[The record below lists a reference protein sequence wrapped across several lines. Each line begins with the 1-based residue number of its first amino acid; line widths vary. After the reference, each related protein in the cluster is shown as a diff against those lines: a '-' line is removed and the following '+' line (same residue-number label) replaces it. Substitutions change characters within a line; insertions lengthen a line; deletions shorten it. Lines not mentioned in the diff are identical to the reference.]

1 MESAIISAVH
11 TSNYQPQ
18 HTPNVTVIFS
28 NMLGHTMRIVAES
41 FNQAYS
47 TAITAEFDVYDWE
60 IEEGE
65 DFCAA

>member
-1 MESAIISAVH
+1 
-11 TSNYQPQ
+11 
-18 HTPNVTVIFS
+18 
-28 NMLGHTMRIVAES
+28 MRIVAES